1 MSLQGLLRPELL
13 FQREC
18 LFFWSEAFC
27 KTVLCPFSHEF
38 ARCFKTRLVF
48 FNESG
53 CFFGLKHFVRRC
65 CALFSHEFHM
75 NLQRFLRPELFFQRE
90 CLFFWSQAF
99 CKTVLCPFS
108 HEFARCFKTRIVFFQ
123 RECCFLV

>member
-1 MSLQGLLRPELL
+1 MNLQGFLRPELL

-38 ARCFKTRLVF
+38 ARCFKNRIVF

-53 CFFGLKHFVRRC
+53 CFFK
-65 CALFSHEFHM
+65 S
-75 NLQRFLRPELFFQRE
+75 LRSDAAP
-90 CLFFWSQAF
+90 C
-99 CKTVLCPFS
+99 VGCPFFGGDGCHVGS
-108 HEFARCFKTRIVFFQ
+108 CLEVKC
-123 RECCFLV
+123 